1 MCVSSTCLLWI
12 YVDLVKDYCILT
24 SLAHIRHCNDTAV
37 RNSTTKT
44 ISSFAKTSGNSVGP
58 LKTNSL
64 TTVAVLSTFGFVAIS
79 AMFIGLFVIHKRS
92 SAGGGP
98 FPLARHQDRVLF
110 EEFHSEDALD
120 SELSVCGSSDLESSK
135 SSGQPS
141 VALE

>member
-1 MCVSSTCLLWI
+1 
-12 YVDLVKDYCILT
+12 
-24 SLAHIRHCNDTAV
+24 
-37 RNSTTKT
+37 
-44 ISSFAKTSGNSVGP
+44 

-79 AMFIGLFVIHKRS
+79 AIFIGLFVIHKRS
-92 SAGGGP
+92 SAGEGP

-120 SELSVCGSSDLESSK
+120 SELSVCGSSDLASSK